1 MLFFRMQYLRYLKQF
16 FQIMFKIENTKE
28 LPTDISE
35 KMDDE
40 MNESDEEKNDSDNE
54 ELRTGSPKILLT
66 AVGIGYHN
74 LTKTLI

>member
-1 MLFFRMQYLRYLKQF
+1 MQYLRYLKQF

-28 LPTDISE
+28 LPEEINE
-35 KMDDE
+35 KMD
-40 MNESDEEKNDSDNE
+40 ESDDEKADSDNDDE
-54 ELRTGSPKILLT
+54 ELKTGCPKILLT

>member
-1 MLFFRMQYLRYLKQF
+1 MQYLRYLKQF

-28 LPTDISE
+28 LSSDKNE

-40 MNESDEEKNDSDNE
+40 IDEENTDSVKDDE
-54 ELRTGSPKILLT
+54 EEEEEIKTGAPKILLT

>member
-1 MLFFRMQYLRYLKQF
+1 MQYLRYLKQF

>member
-1 MLFFRMQYLRYLKQF
+1 
-16 FQIMFKIENTKE
+16 MFKIENTKE